1 MNPDVIVVGAGP
13 AGAATAILL
22 AGHGVSVLVLDRA
35 ALPQPKICGEYVSP
49 EAVGI
54 LDRLG
59 ILKALDAAGAAPIAG
74 MRITA
79 PDGTTLLGSYRAIG
93 AWRPYRGHALAVSR
107 TALDG
112 ALVERLRALPIE
124 LRERVRVT
132 GLVVEGGAVVGVTA
146 LDAGRG
152 AVTFRAP
159 LVVAADGRHSVVAER
174 LGLRAPHRVRR
185 MALVTYVAGLS
196 ECRGVGEIFLDPP
209 DYAILNP
216 LDPDRVNLSVVVP
229 LAHAAPWAGRLET
242 FLAARVRQMPH
253 LARRL
258 AGARY
263 QCPVRAMG
271 PLAYRVRPPEVGG
284 VILVGDASGFYDPFT
299 GEGVFGALRTAELAA
314 ETAVRALS
322 ARDCSVRAL
331 AAYARARRRAFHGK
345 ERVTRAVQLLIGRR
359 GLVNLTARVLAR
371 RPQLLD
377 LLLGVL
383 GDYVPP
389 GALLRGLCA
398 R

>member
-1 MNPDVIVVGAGP
+1 MNPHVIVVGAGP

-22 AGHGVSVLVLDRA
+22 AEHGVSVLVLDRA

-107 TALDG
+107 AALDG
-112 ALVERLRALPIE
+112 ALLERLRALPIE

-132 GLVVEGGAVVGVTA
+132 DLVVEGGAVVGVTA
-146 LDAGRG
+146 LEAGRG

-174 LGLRAPHRVRR
+174 LGLRAPHRLRR
-185 MALVTYVAGLS
+185 MALVTYVAGLA

-229 LAHAAPWAGRLET
+229 LADAAPWAGRLET

-263 QCPVRAMG
+263 QSPVRAMG
-271 PLAYRVRPPEVGG
+271 PLAYRVRSPELGG

-299 GEGVFGALRTAELAA
+299 GEGVFGALRSAELAA

-322 ARDCSVRAL
+322 ARDCSARAL
-331 AAYARARRRAFHGK
+331 AGYARARRQTFHGK
-345 ERVTRAVQLLIGRR
+345 ERVTRAVQFLIGRR
-359 GLVNLTARVLAR
+359 GLANLAAHVLAR
-371 RPQLLD
+371 RPRLLD

-389 GALLRGLCA
+389 GALLRGLRA